1 MAIGNWWKETCVMDI
16 ITNNIEQISLSIN
29 EEFPIK
35 LKNKGEY
42 LSDITNNNVDIKFST
57 YDAFFGMT
65 FIRYA
70 QYQTI

>member
-1 MAIGNWWKETCVMDI
+1 MDI

-57 YDAFFGMT
+57 YDAFFLE
-65 FIRYA
+65 
-70 QYQTI
+70 

>member
-1 MAIGNWWKETCVMDI
+1 
-16 ITNNIEQISLSIN
+16 
-29 EEFPIK
+29 

-70 QYQTI
+70 QYQKI